1 MIYVLTIGY
10 LHSEDGCLK
19 HYTMQ
24 IKRIQNKKYTKYET
38 LFDGTLE
45 LLYKQ
50 TFIYDIDNEQIE
62 IIFSDFANNYLSTFS
77 LFSQSIL
84 IKRNLINIEDKKLFY
99 NQIVDQL
106 KLKSKTPKYNNPDEF
121 KCYYVKNMDFSPCF
135 TFKSIKNRWL
145 LFCFAVSEL
154 NSGRYVILFLGIIEI
169 IK

>member
-1 MIYVLTIGY
+1 
-10 LHSEDGCLK
+10 
-19 HYTMQ
+19 MQ

-84 IKRNLINIEDKKLFY
+84 IKRNI
-99 NQIVDQL
+99 DQ
-106 KLKSKTPKYNNPDEF
+106 Y
-121 KCYYVKNMDFSPCF
+121 
-135 TFKSIKNRWL
+135 R
-145 LFCFAVSEL
+145 
-154 NSGRYVILFLGIIEI
+154 R
-169 IK
+169 